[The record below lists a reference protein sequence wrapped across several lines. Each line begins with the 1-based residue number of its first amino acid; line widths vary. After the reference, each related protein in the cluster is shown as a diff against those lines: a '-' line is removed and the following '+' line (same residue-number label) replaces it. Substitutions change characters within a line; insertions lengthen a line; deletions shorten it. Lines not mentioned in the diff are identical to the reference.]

1 VFFEL
6 DARVLEQ
13 VDGVLGVHVL
23 RQVELEVEL
32 PGGGTAFRQ
41 LSLVV
46 QEGQPQLDDLQE
58 VDVAS
63 QELVLV
69 VGGGFELAWNAELT
83 DLKKKAFN
91 KKLISNLLSFAL
103 LRKKLSKYSESRIV
117 NLTVIWD
124 LDNLITST
132 KW

>member
-63 QELVLV
+63 QELILV
-69 VGGGFELAWNAELT
+69 VGGGFELA
-83 DLKKKAFN
+83 
-91 KKLISNLLSFAL
+91 
-103 LRKKLSKYSESRIV
+103 
-117 NLTVIWD
+117 
-124 LDNLITST
+124 
-132 KW
+132 